1 MKKLLGLGI
10 AFLIV
15 IIVFT
20 VSVKMSVE
28 KNDYLK
34 RTDAVFQSNLSRLCN
49 NLNQDESEEANQE
62 NEKYAYVCFS
72 IFSLTSF
79 SENEEMNK
87 IVHILY
93 DLSEKKQLYDELGID
108 TIDDLNKLC
117 QDMQNDMLIKK
128 IITSIGSIN

>member
-34 RTDAVFQSNLSRLCN
+34 RTDAVFQRNLSRLCN